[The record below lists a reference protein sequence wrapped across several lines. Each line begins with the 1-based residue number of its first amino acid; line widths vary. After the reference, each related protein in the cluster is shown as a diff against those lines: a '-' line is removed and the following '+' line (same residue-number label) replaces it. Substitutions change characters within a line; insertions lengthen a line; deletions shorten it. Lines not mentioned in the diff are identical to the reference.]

1 MNTIKFKALFEYLKN
16 GKRIWQESTVD
27 HTISYPSGMV
37 QKSVWLQYVG
47 KNDINGVQIFE
58 SDVFK
63 FEYLDMLGKPIQ
75 LLGSFVY
82 GEDLGFDI
90 EVYGVDDNQN
100 DMYTVIRYI
109 NNGQFRKFEVIG
121 NIKETP
127 DLVEK
132 YAEGE

>member
-1 MNTIKFKALFEYLKN
+1 MENIKFKALFKTIIGN
-16 GKRIWQESTVD
+16 KSFWQYSMPNHIVPMEG
-27 HTISYPSGMV
+27 IV
-37 QKSVWLQYVG
+37 QRTNWLQYVG
-47 KNDINGVQIFE
+47 KEDINENEIFE

-63 FEYLDMLGKPIQ
+63 FEYLEELGKPIQ

-100 DMYTVIRYI
+100 GRYTVLRYI

-127 DLVEK
+127 YIVEK